1 MSDIP
6 ELNQGVMDAV
16 LALKAMP
23 EVQAGLNLC
32 LEQEPHAMD
41 EQVEICEIPAPTFKE
56 EVRGRYIASL
66 MEKYGL
72 EDVHLD
78 EVGNCIGLLKGTAGG
93 PVIAMGAH
101 MDTVFPEGTPVKVT
115 REGDIYRAPGIGD
128 NCSGVRALLQTIR
141 CFTETGVRPMGDIY
155 FVATV
160 GEEGNGDI
168 RGSKWFNSHHHVD
181 GFIACD
187 NTDVGRI
194 LWAAIGSHRWR
205 LSIDGKGGHSYG
217 DFGRTPS
224 AIHAMCRAGA
234 RIADIR
240 PDQDPKTTYTIGT
253 IKGGTSVNTI
263 APHCEVDVD
272 IRSLDNN
279 ELLKLEAR
287 ILDIFEK
294 AVEEEN
300 AMWPVTDEKKLL
312 KLTMTQIGDRPAGRR
327 PHDCPVVQ
335 ASRAAQK
342 ALGIEL
348 TNYGASS
355 TDANFPVSLGIP
367 ATCLSAGGVQIN
379 CHTVDEYFIRK
390 DIHFGPQMI
399 FLTLLALSGYKEVAS
414 LLPRRA

>member
-1 MSDIP
+1 MI
-6 ELNQGVMDAV
+6 Q
-16 LALKAMP
+16 
-23 EVQAGLNLC
+23 Q
-32 LEQEPHAMD
+32 
-41 EQVEICEIPAPTFKE
+41 I
-56 EVRGRYIASL
+56 
-66 MEKYGL
+66 
-72 EDVHLD
+72 
-78 EVGNCIGLLKGTAGG
+78 
-93 PVIAMGAH
+93 
-101 MDTVFPEGTPVKVT
+101 
-115 REGDIYRAPGIGD
+115 
-128 NCSGVRALLQTIR
+128 
-141 CFTETGVRPMGDIY
+141 
-155 FVATV
+155 
-160 GEEGNGDI
+160 
-168 RGSKWFNSHHHVD
+168 
-181 GFIACD
+181 
-187 NTDVGRI
+187 
-194 LWAAIGSHRWR
+194 IGSAIDR
-205 LSIDGKGGHSYG
+205 LGSDNMVAGTSNVLKSVSDGGCARSDGKGGHSYG

-390 DIHFGPQMI
+390 DIHLGPQMI